1 VIKVWNTAKVG
12 VKHQSINQSIN
23 QSIKKVKINKI
34 TDEIHIKTI
43 DSVTWIILRPLSAL
57 SMDAATSGRVI

>member
-12 VKHQSINQSIN
+12 VKHQSIN